1 MDNNMFYKY
10 KETRGQSG
18 YKSAWLYKLPT
29 EEKYHLLCATEQ
41 VPYVFGDTDS
51 FEIDILQSDTK
62 GKIEGKASLEPV
74 DVDVLHHRDNA
85 YRFAQLDGVTL
96 DFMSINAEFVGY
108 TFNGTLKY
116 KPNTAEAD
124 VNRAT
129 VTITPMSASATPI
142 FNARP
147 LIMETL
153 YFKNSI
159 DDTVA
164 VGEAIDFSTQG
175 GGDVTLSVK
184 KRTVDAS
191 TGVETETDATSTKDY
206 TLAGQKITFNTEGLY
221 IVTAR
226 DQSPA
231 SAYASWTTTVY
242 AQSKN

>member
-1 MDNNMFYKY
+1 MFWNY

-18 YKSAWLYKLPT
+18 YKSAWLYKLPSET
-29 EEKYHLLCATEQ
+29 KYHLLCATEQ

-62 GKIEGKASLEPV
+62 GKIQGKASLEPV

-85 YRFAQLDGVTL
+85 YRFEQLDGETL

-116 KPNTAEAD
+116 KPNTAEAG

-129 VTITPMSASATPI
+129 VTITPMSARATPI

-159 DDTVA
+159 DDTV
-164 VGEAIDFSTQG
+164 ELNKEYDFSTQASSA
-175 GGDVTLSVK
+175 TFTIK
-184 KRTVDAS
+184 KRTMDVS
-191 TGVETETDATSTKDY
+191 TGVETEEEVSLSATN
-206 TLAGQKITFNTEGLY
+206 GKITFKEEGLY
-221 IVTAR
+221 IVTA
-226 DQSPA
+226 
-231 SAYASWTTTVY
+231 SATGYASWTTTVY
-242 AQSKN
+242 AQAKN